1 MVTMRRPAQT
11 LCRPGKAG
19 KMSKDERKKAKE
31 EERQKQAELELLLMD
46 DGALR

>member
-1 MVTMRRPAQT
+1 MRCTAHT
-11 LCRPGKAG
+11 LCRRGKAG
-19 KMSKDERKKAKE
+19 QLSKDERKKAKE